1 MTKQLINVGLAI
13 NDGTGDTLRSGAQK
27 INANFTE
34 LYNSV
39 AYTLPKATADV
50 LGGVRVGNRLT
61 IDNGILSAIDQ
72 HYTLPTAS
80 DSVLGGVK
88 IDGSTIT
95 LNGSNQLVYT
105 LPTATN
111 SVLGGVKVDGTTITI
126 NNGTISSNLVSRTT
140 VSVTS
145 SVLAP
150 GASQVASIVGYK
162 AYSLFKIYTS
172 GTAWVTLYTSY
183 AARDA
188 DASRL
193 QTVDPAPGSG
203 VIAEVITTGPDTI
216 LISPGTIGFNDEA
229 VPTTNIPIKIVN
241 KSVVPAAI
249 TVTLTLIQLEK

>member
-1 MTKQLINVGLAI
+1 MI
-13 NDGTGDTLRSGAQK
+13 
-27 INANFTE
+27 
-34 LYNSV
+34 
-39 AYTLPKATADV
+39 
-50 LGGVRVGNRLT
+50 
-61 IDNGILSAIDQ
+61 
-72 HYTLPTAS
+72 
-80 DSVLGGVK
+80 
-88 IDGSTIT
+88 
-95 LNGSNQLVYT
+95 
-105 LPTATN
+105 
-111 SVLGGVKVDGTTITI
+111 GTTITI